1 MMKTSPLPGV
11 FLTEGLPNVGMPLA
25 LDKGQS
31 FSFDSTPSDS
41 PERINKA
48 AEEFEALLLQQMFDV
63 MWSSVPN
70 GGLLEGGSEAEF
82 YRDMLN
88 QELSKEIAHSQS
100 IGLKKAFAD
109 DMVRTVERE
118 RKVDEVV

>member
-1 MMKTSPLPGV
+1 MKTSPLSGG
-11 FLTEGLPNVGMPLA
+11 LLNDGLPSLEMPLGV
-25 LDKGQS
+25 DKGQS
-31 FSFDSTPSDS
+31 FSIGSTPSDS

-70 GGLLEGGSEAEF
+70 GGLLEGGNEAEF

-109 DMVRTVERE
+109 DMVRTAERE